1 MFIYVQKWCWTCFI
15 NWKGYIFLLISKSKL
30 EPLWSYKVAPC
41 WESGCNMYNNQRS
54 THTKLNV
61 IERHLEV
68 DIRGGFRGGGLLFE
82 KKFGCL
88 YRESLNHDLS
98 EPPLRSVSGPPLK
111 KISGSAT
118 GYTVSNRRWNREQ
131 YGEF

>member
-1 MFIYVQKWCWTCFI
+1 MMLSLFYQLKRLHFP
-15 NWKGYIFLLISKSKL
+15 LISKSKL
-30 EPLWSYKVAPC
+30 EPLRSYKVAPC
-41 WESGCNMYNNQRS
+41 RESGCNMYNNQRS

-68 DIRGGFRGGGLLFE
+68 DIRGRFRGGLLFE
-82 KKFGCL
+82 TKFGCL

-111 KISGSAT
+111 KNSGSAT
-118 GYTVSNRRWNREQ
+118 GYTVSNRR
-131 YGEF
+131 